1 MISVFISPGLF
12 PETRSGV
19 YHHSELC
26 FAGKSAVDMLQISRG
41 KNNDN
46 NAESRAFY

>member
-1 MISVFISPGLF
+1 M
-12 PETRSGV
+12 
-19 YHHSELC
+19 YHRSELC

-46 NAESRAFY
+46 NAESGAFY